1 LHPARHSAGSDLEQA
16 GRPLV
21 GRVERFTGRSP
32 VTASRSSNGL
42 VAAGLGRDRQAL
54 LYRQCLPPALHRD
67 AALGCAPPSSR
78 GPVASPVPSWNPP
91 PFKLFYVLRPFFGP

>member
-32 VTASRSSNGL
+32 VTVSRSSNGL
-42 VAAGLGRDRQAL
+42 VAAGLGRDRKAL

-67 AALGCAPPSSR
+67 AALGRAPPSSR